1 METRALIVL
10 VMVVANLGVAIA
22 TNGAP
27 SRTPTSP
34 STHAPATAPSDAP
47 TPALTGSAPAAAGVL
62 GTPTPAVS
70 QDDLDRLRAH
80 ELAVPVVGVAREDL
94 HDSFDDLRGL
104 QLHEGIDLAAPAGTP
119 VAAVEDGT
127 VAKLFVSLAGGLTIY
142 QFDPE
147 STYAYY
153 YAHLDRYADGLYEGR
168 VVKRGEV
175 IGYVGTT
182 GNARGTAHLHFAIF
196 KLGPQKLWWEGSP
209 INPYLVL
216 RGIIK

>member
-1 METRALIVL
+1 MGTRALIAL
-10 VMVVANLGVAIA
+10 VVVVANLGLAIA

-27 SRTPTSP
+27 WRTATPTS
-34 STHAPATAPSDAP
+34 TDAPATAPSAVP
-47 TPALTGSAPAAAGVL
+47 TPAPSGSAPAAAGVL

-70 QDDLDRLRAH
+70 QDDLDRLRAR

-94 HDSFDDLRGL
+94 HDSFDDIRGL
-104 QLHEGIDLAAPAGTP
+104 QPHEGIDLAAPAGTP

-127 VAKLFVSLAGGLTIY
+127 VAKLFVSLAGGFTIY

-153 YAHLDRYADGLYEGR
+153 YAHLDRYADGLYEGQI
-168 VVKRGEV
+168 VKRGEV

-196 KLGPQKLWWEGSP
+196 KLAPEKRWWEGSP
-209 INPYLVL
+209 INPYFVL

>member
-1 METRALIVL
+1 MRTRARIAL
-10 VMVVANLGVAIA
+10 VVVVAGLGVAVA
-22 TNGAP
+22 TNGGP
-27 SRTPTSP
+27 SRMATPS
-34 STHAPATAPSDAP
+34 SIQAPATAPSTAP
-47 TPALTGSAPAAAGVL
+47 TPAPTGSPPAAPGVL

-70 QDDLDRLRAH
+70 QDDLDLLRAR
-80 ELAVPVVGVAREDL
+80 ELAVPVVGFARDDL
-94 HDSFDDLRGL
+94 HDSFDELRGL
-104 QLHEGIDLAAPAGTP
+104 HLHEGIDLVAPAGTP

-127 VAKLFVSLAGGLTIY
+127 VAKLFVSVAGGLTVY

-147 STYAYY
+147 VTYAYY
-153 YAHLDRYADGLYEGR
+153 YAHLDRYADGLHEGQ

-196 KLGPQKLWWEGSP
+196 KLGAEKRWWEGSP

-216 RGIIK
+216 RDIIK